1 MLAAALPA
9 LPKACPALEAIPLT
23 RLLQE
28 RLERFLAWSWP
39 RPHVLATAEPTR
51 WTVPLALFD
60 WLRTIPAMRVQMLCV
75 RLAALFWVLPQ
86 FPEIAEPTELV
97 VDNVAFARSRTMP
110 VIRDHQVPVLL
121 LAERWWLPQLFEI
134 ADPTTET
141 LALAWLA
148 LLAMA
153 FFAIVQMLPAWM
165 PRPPC
170 GCKNEPTMARE
181 PLPAIGGAVL
191 LNPMRTP
198 VTRLMVA
205 AVPGAIDS
213 AIGLMNAPTI

>member
-60 WLRTIPAMRVQMLCV
+60 WLRTIPAIRVQIFCV

-97 VDNVAFARSRTMP
+97 VDNAELARCRTMP
-110 VIRDHQVPVLL
+110 VIRDHQLPVWSR
-121 LAERWWLPQLFEI
+121 AKRRCLPPLFGI
-134 ADPTTET
+134 PDPTTET

-148 LLAMA
+148 LLEMA
-153 FFAIVQMLPAWM
+153 FLASVQMLPVRM
-165 PRPPC
+165 PRPTG
-170 GCKNEPTMARE
+170 GCKN
-181 PLPAIGGAVL
+181 
-191 LNPMRTP
+191 
-198 VTRLMVA
+198 
-205 AVPGAIDS
+205 
-213 AIGLMNAPTI
+213 APT

>member
-1 MLAAALPA
+1 
-9 LPKACPALEAIPLT
+9 AIPLT

-60 WLRTIPAMRVQMLCV
+60 WLRTIPAIRVQIFCV

-97 VDNVAFARSRTMP
+97 VDNVASARSWPVP
-110 VIRDHQVPVLL
+110 VIRDHQLPGSLPV
-121 LAERWWLPQLFEI
+121 ERWCLPQLFEI

-141 LALAWLA
+141 LALAWVA
-148 LLAMA
+148 LLEMA
-153 FFAIVQMLPAWM
+153 FLAIVQM
-165 PRPPC
+165 
-170 GCKNEPTMARE
+170 
-181 PLPAIGGAVL
+181 
-191 LNPMRTP
+191 
-198 VTRLMVA
+198 
-205 AVPGAIDS
+205 
-213 AIGLMNAPTI
+213 